1 MNKYLVLCLSILFLS
16 GCNEMSSN
24 NPPIPKKIPYELEA
38 HGDVR
43 IDNYFQILLIMPILK

>member
-1 MNKYLVLCLSILFLS
+1 MKKFLGLLLSILILN

-24 NPPIPKKIPYELEA
+24 NPPNPKKIPYELEA

-43 IDNYFQILLIMPILK
+43 IDNY